1 MTHIDIGVMM
11 ISRVLVS
18 AIFLLI
24 EFGIIDQSIRAKE
37 MVDRGVPQHL
47 FRFRTSKPCSRIT
60 SPFPLTGFFNGG
72 KVLRMVSTP
81 CLDSLLQ
88 LQTVVA
94 HDTLETGMVRSSDG
108 RQIAICGFTQT
119 MASFLRVLFSSKPG
133 LVATSTTGHCGPAT
147 SFESLFPAQRRLLA
161 LSS

>member
-24 EFGIIDQSIRAKE
+24 EFGIIDQLIRAKE

-47 FRFRTSKPCSRIT
+47 FRFRTSKPCSRMT
-60 SPFPLTGFFNGG
+60 SPFRLTGFFNGG
-72 KVLRMVSTP
+72 KALKMASMP

-88 LQTVVA
+88 LRTAVT
-94 HDTLETGMVRSSDG
+94 HDMLETGLERKFDG
-108 RQIAICGFTQT
+108 KRIAICGFRRTT
-119 MASFLRVLFSSKPG
+119 EFSMRVLS
-133 LVATSTTGHCGPAT
+133 
-147 SFESLFPAQRRLLA
+147 
-161 LSS
+161 